1 VPAPVSSFIP
11 TANALTDHDVHP
23 GMEVPV
29 AVWEVLST
37 IPDARSR
44 QGSRHDLAPVIVI
57 ALAAVL
63 AGQRILAAIAEWA
76 ADLPAWV
83 RPRRREVPVEPG
95 LPLRTHQGIGHN
107 DGVGLRFHA
116 EEVGLPDVLNRPD
129 STHNGQ

>member
-1 VPAPVSSFIP
+1 MPAPVSAFIP

-57 ALAAVL
+57 ALAERSWPARSRRGCCWEWSRRSRAEGLL
-63 AGQRILAAIAEWA
+63 AETRAEMR
-76 ADLPAWV
+76 DL
-83 RPRRREVPVEPG
+83 
-95 LPLRTHQGIGHN
+95 
-107 DGVGLRFHA
+107 
-116 EEVGLPDVLNRPD
+116 
-129 STHNGQ
+129 